1 MFLFHIFYFYY
12 DDIHKIE
19 EPRWNIRLKTDQDR
33 LFFADVLKSACGM
46 VEVQYMEPV
55 WEDLM
60 LEKHSVI
67 THT

>member
-1 MFLFHIFYFYY
+1 
-12 DDIHKIE
+12 
-19 EPRWNIRLKTDQDR
+19 
-33 LFFADVLKSACGM
+33 LKSACGM